1 MTISTCSKLEEANPV
16 LERECSAI
24 NKSCNQI
31 VLVSSRLIDL
41 DHQRFCVAQ
50 AGEGG
55 RGRCVEEKEQK
66 TDAHLIE
73 IRKKTVARQDNK
85 QR

>member
-1 MTISTCSKLEEANPV
+1 MTVSTCSTVAGSNPISD
-16 LERECSAI
+16 EECSAI

-50 AGEGG
+50 AGERVGKEYDS
-55 RGRCVEEKEQK
+55 VEQK
-66 TDAHLIE
+66 RRSPDQYAKKDG
-73 IRKKTVARQDNK
+73 RKAGR
-85 QR
+85 